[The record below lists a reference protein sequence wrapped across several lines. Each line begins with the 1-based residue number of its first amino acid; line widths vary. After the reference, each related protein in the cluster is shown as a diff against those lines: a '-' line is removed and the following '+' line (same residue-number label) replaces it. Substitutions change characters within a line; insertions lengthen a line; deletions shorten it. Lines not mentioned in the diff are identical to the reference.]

1 MHANI
6 YRNSYS
12 TLVTYIDRKIYLLI
26 NKTNPLMEMPIN
38 LIYIFCFSFAN
49 FSMHQ
54 MLRVCHGNCDTEVN
68 VNVQ

>member
-1 MHANI
+1 MHGNI

-12 TLVTYIDRKIYLLI
+12 TLVDRQIYLLI
-26 NKTNPLMEMPIN
+26 NKTNPLMEMLFN

-54 MLRVCHGNCDTEVN
+54 MLRVCHGNGDTEVN